1 MSKITT
7 LFNYM
12 RQCPQLNN
20 LWSIVGE
27 AEEGS
32 QIIFPRGSSPI
43 YAPQNERW
51 DIYEN
56 YLCTLE
62 PYPSIFEDFQIDMV
76 QRADPNDDT
85 QDENNVN
92 ALSYQEVE
100 DVCSWILEQN
110 AARNLPQIDGLKIIS
125 IEPTG
130 TAPVVWSVD
139 ESNQVIVYAIT
150 VRLRYVNPN
159 PRIGVEY
166 EAEN

>member
-20 LWSIVGE
+20 LWSIIGD
-27 AEEGS
+27 ADEGA

-43 YAPQNERW
+43 YAAQKEGF
-51 DIYEN
+51 DVYDN
-56 YLCTLE
+56 YNCILQ
-62 PYPSIFEDFQIDMV
+62 PYPSIFEDFQINMV

-85 QDENNVN
+85 YGADNVN
-92 ALSYQEVE
+92 VLSYQDVE
-100 DVCSWILEQN
+100 DVCSWVLAQN
-110 AARNLPQIDGLKIIS
+110 ANRNLPKINGLRVVS

-139 ESNQVIVYAIT
+139 EGEQLIVYAIT

-159 PRIGVEY
+159 PRIDIEL
-166 EAEN
+166 